1 MKERIKDPI
10 KPWFDAA
17 EDLGEFVGIRF
28 GHVVRHDECE
38 WMFLPHTQVDG
49 IGGLAELLR
58 QRGAT
63 LTRLPQIKHYSA
75 KSWTSFVRSIPKYL
89 SLRRKIAW
97 EEMTGPRRVSTKSDP
112 PSAVSWHVFD
122 ENATTQVR
130 RVCRKAGVTV
140 NSFLLKHL
148 TKAIRPS
155 LKDQS
160 SNVPWMV
167 PVNLRGGVTRSKDTE
182 NHSSYVGVTV
192 RSFDTVHDV
201 HRGIYRALSRGEHWA
216 NWTAYQSGILLT
228 QGMKRYLI
236 SIERCMSQWNV
247 GSFSNLGDWDS
258 DKRITQPNCEGA
270 WLFAPPVLR
279 CQLLGAGCVTFQN
292 RLSLTIQ
299 AHPEL
304 TVNPEVPRTWVQTW
318 VKEIETDLASV
329 LAEPVAVPWV
339 AA

>member
-1 MKERIKDPI
+1 MNESIKDPI
-10 KPWFDAA
+10 KPWFHAA
-17 EDLGEFVGIRF
+17 EDLGEYIGIRF
-28 GHVVRHDECE
+28 GHVVGANDCE
-38 WMFLPHTQVDG
+38 WKFLPHTEFDG

-63 LTRLPQIKHYSA
+63 LARLPQIKHYSS
-75 KSWTSFVRSIPKYL
+75 KSWTSFVRSIPKFL
-89 SLRRKIAW
+89 SPRRRVLW
-97 EEMTGPRRVSTKSDP
+97 GDTTGPRGVSTKSDP
-112 PSAVSWHVFD
+112 PSAVAWHVFD
-122 ENATTQVR
+122 ESGTTQVR

-155 LKDQS
+155 LKDHS
-160 SNVPWMV
+160 SSVPWMV
-167 PVNLRGGVTRSKDTE
+167 PVNLRGGVSRSRDTE
-182 NHSSYVGVTV
+182 NHSSYVAVRV
-192 RSFDTVHDV
+192 RSFDTVYDV
-201 HRGIYRALSRGEHWA
+201 HRSIYKALGRGEHWA
-216 NWTAYQSGILLT
+216 NWIAYQSGALLT
-228 QGMKRYLI
+228 AGMKRYLI
-236 SIERCMSQWNV
+236 SIERCMSQWNI

-258 DKRITQPNCEGA
+258 EKLITQPACEGP

-279 CQLLGAGCVTFQN
+279 CQVLGAGCLTFQN
-292 RLSLTIQ
+292 RLSLTIH

-304 TVNPEVPRTWVQTW
+304 TVNPEVPKAWVQSW